1 VRYQHNTSAMT
12 TSVRQVLALLL
23 TGLLSACG
31 SHTVKDSGPDRE
43 IDVSNIPDAKPR
55 HTSHSRYG
63 NPDSYVVYGVRYRV
77 MKNSKGYLQRGIAS
91 WYGNKFHGR
100 RTSSGEAY
108 DMYAM
113 TAAHKSL
120 PLPTYVQVTNL
131 DNGRQVVV
139 KVNDRGPFVKNRII
153 DLSYTAAK
161 KLGIT
166 ATGTGLVEVRAINTD
181 HPPAQKPRTTTSK
194 TVTAALPSDLNMYL
208 QVGAFANRINAEQ
221 LQITL
226 QKLLSARVSIER
238 MIQNQLP
245 LFRVRV
251 GPVASVSELD
261 RMTDLLG
268 QQGIN
273 SPRIVID

>member
-1 VRYQHNTSAMT
+1 MYTHT
-12 TSVRQVLALLL
+12 RQIIALALI
-23 TGLLSACG
+23 GLLSACSG
-31 SHTVKDSGPDRE
+31 STIKDSGPDRD

-55 HTSHSRYG
+55 HTSRSRYG
-63 NPDSYVVYGVRYRV
+63 NPDSYVVYGVRYHV
-77 MKNSKGYLQRGIAS
+77 MNNSKGYRQRGVAS

-100 RTSSGEAY
+100 RTSSGEPY

-139 KVNDRGPFVKNRII
+139 KVNDRGPFVKNRLI

-161 KLGIT
+161 KLGIS
-166 ATGTGLVEVRAINTD
+166 ATGTGLVEVRAINPD
-181 HPPAQKPRTTTSK
+181 HPPAQKRRTRPSK
-194 TVTAALPSDLNMYL
+194 TVTAALPGGLNMYL

-221 LQITL
+221 LQISL
-226 QKLLSARVSIER
+226 QELLSARVSIER
-238 MIQNQLP
+238 MVQNQLP

-261 RMTDLLG
+261 RVTDLLV
-268 QQGIN
+268 QQGID

>member
-1 VRYQHNTSAMT
+1 MT
-12 TSVRQVLALLL
+12 TPVITLLL
-23 TGLLSACG
+23 LSLLSACG
-31 SHTVKDSGPDRE
+31 NNTIKDSGPARD
-43 IDVSNIPDAKPR
+43 IDVSDIPDAKPR
-55 HTSHSRYG
+55 HTSRSRYG
-63 NPDSYVVYGVRYRV
+63 NPDSYVVYGVRYHV
-77 MKNSKGYLQRGIAS
+77 MGNSKGYRQRGIAS

-100 RTSSGEAY
+100 RTSSGEPY

-139 KVNDRGPFVKNRII
+139 KVNDRGPFVKNRLI

-166 ATGTGLVEVRAINTD
+166 ATGTGLVEVRAVNTD
-181 HPPAQKPRTTTSK
+181 HPPARKHPATTRK
-194 TVTAALPSDLNMYL
+194 TVTAALPDRLNMYL

-226 QKLLSARVSIER
+226 QELLSARVSIER

-251 GPVASVSELD
+251 GPVASVAELD

-268 QQGIN
+268 QQGIS
-273 SPRIVID
+273 SPHIVID

>member
-1 VRYQHNTSAMT
+1 MYTH
-12 TSVRQVLALLL
+12 VRQIVVLILI
-23 TGLLSACG
+23 GLLGACSG
-31 SHTVKDSGPDRE
+31 STVKDSGPDRD
-43 IDVSNIPDAKPR
+43 IDVSHIPDAKPR
-55 HTSHSRYG
+55 HASRSRYG
-63 NPDSYVVYGVRYRV
+63 NPDSYVVYGVRYHV
-77 MKNSKGYLQRGIAS
+77 MKNSKGYRERGVAS

-131 DNGRQVVV
+131 NNGRQVVV
-139 KVNDRGPFVKNRII
+139 KVNDRGPFVKNRLI

-161 KLGIT
+161 KLGIS
-166 ATGTGLVEVRAINTD
+166 ATGTGLVEVRAISPGR
-181 HPPAQKPRTTTSK
+181 HPVKKQRQTTGK
-194 TVTAALPSDLNMYL
+194 TVTAALPGSLNMYL

-221 LQITL
+221 LQVSL
-226 QKLLSARVSIER
+226 QTLLSARVSIER
-238 MIQNQLP
+238 MTQNQLP

-261 RMTDLLG
+261 RMTELLG
-268 QQGIN
+268 KQGID
-273 SPRIVID
+273 SPHIVID